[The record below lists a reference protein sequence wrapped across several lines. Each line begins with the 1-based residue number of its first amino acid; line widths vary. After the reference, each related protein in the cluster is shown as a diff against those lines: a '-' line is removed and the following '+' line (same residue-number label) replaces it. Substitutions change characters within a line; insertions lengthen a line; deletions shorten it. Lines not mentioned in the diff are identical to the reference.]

1 MSDHLIASEGIFTDF
16 FTQQIDKFAGSL
28 YTIKGNIAI
37 GGEHCSP
44 PSGLPLLKFRLITG
58 VFLCSRI

>member
-37 GGEHCSP
+37 GGGHCFPFWASFVEVQAD
-44 PSGLPLLKFRLITG
+44 SWCFL
-58 VFLCSRI
+58 LCSRI